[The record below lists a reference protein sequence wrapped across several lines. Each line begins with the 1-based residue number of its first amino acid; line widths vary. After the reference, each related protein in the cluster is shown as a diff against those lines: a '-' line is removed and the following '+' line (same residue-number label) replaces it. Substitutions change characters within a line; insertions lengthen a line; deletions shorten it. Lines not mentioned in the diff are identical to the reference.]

1 MIILLK
7 LIILNLSS
15 LGVAFILNKLIGYE
29 FFDVIGVMI
38 ATTFVFTFLELSDRW
53 K

>member
-1 MIILLK
+1 MLILLK
-7 LIILNLSS
+7 LIIVNLSS
-15 LGVAFILNKLIGYE
+15 LGVASILNKLIGYE

-38 ATTFVFTFLELSDRW
+38 STTFLFTVLELHDRW